1 MRNLS
6 RMILGG
12 FVAISALPACTQD
25 PAKLDG
31 LYGLLSQ
38 PAYIK
43 HYEADKTGKVILNP
57 YLQVASKDYPA
68 ILDVKMAPYNWVIDA
83 AGRVAI
89 MPEAPHPL
97 GRTYEKGFFRPEDKS
112 QRKPGTRENFGH
124 VSALGGAPGRISGE
138 ILYDKASNTWTVN
151 NKSGRYTK
159 HNTDRTP
166 EQLVNAAN
174 LIREIV
180 DPGSA
185 AWGPVFFL
193 LEYASEDI
201 REAELKNPK
210 LAYDDPA
217 KKSRPHIVV
226 LPAAP
231 KVEKAAEAPKA
242 EKPAEP
248 AKTEKAVEAPKAEK
262 AAEPAKADK
271 AGKDAKAADTTKDG
285 KKAKKPKAAHNDD
298 PS

>member
-1 MRNLS
+1 MN
-6 RMILGG
+6 MHILQN
-12 FVAISALPACTQD
+12 AARILLACSILPLAAQG
-25 PAKLDG
+25 PEQLDKQ
-31 LYGLLSQ
+31 YGLLSQ

-57 YLQVASKDYPA
+57 YLQVATKDYPA

-83 AGRVAI
+83 TGRVGI
-89 MPEAPHPL
+89 IPEAAHPL
-97 GRTYEKGFFRPEDKS
+97 GRTYEKGFFRPEDQSK
-112 QRKPGTRENFGH
+112 RKPGTRENFGH

-138 ILYDKASNTWTVN
+138 ILYDKASNSWTIN

-166 EQLVNAAN
+166 EQLANAAT
-174 LIREIV
+174 LIREVV

-185 AWGPVFFL
+185 SWGPVFFL
-193 LEYASEDI
+193 LDYAHESVQEVL
-201 REAELKNPK
+201 LKDPK

-217 KKSRPHIVV
+217 KKNRPHIMV

-231 KVEKAAEAPKA
+231 VTPKVETATAKVEGVVAAPAEAAPKVEAAPKAEAPK
-242 EKPAEP
+242 
-248 AKTEKAVEAPKAEK
+248 V
-262 AAEPAKADK
+262 
-271 AGKDAKAADTTKDG
+271 
-285 KKAKKPKAAHNDD
+285 KKAKKIKAANNDD

>member
-1 MRNLS
+1 MRTFS
-6 RMILGG
+6 RTILGG
-12 FVAISALPACTQD
+12 LMALSALPACTQD
-25 PAKLDG
+25 PAKLDD

-57 YLQVASKDYPA
+57 YLQVATKDYPA
-68 ILDVKMAPYNWVIDA
+68 VLDVKMAPYNWAIDA
-83 AGRVAI
+83 AGGVAI
-89 MPEAPHPL
+89 IPEAPHPL
-97 GRTYEKGFFRPEDKS
+97 GRVYEKGFFRPEDQSK
-112 QRKPGTRENFGH
+112 RKPGTRENYGH

-185 AWGPVFFL
+185 SWGPVYFL
-193 LEYASEDI
+193 LEYSHETI
-201 REAELKNPK
+201 REELMKSPK
-210 LAYDDPA
+210 LAYDDAA
-217 KKSRPHIVV
+217 KKNRPHVIVM
-226 LPAAP
+226 PAAP
-231 KVEKAAEAPKA
+231 KVEKPAEAAKVAEPVKA
-242 EKPAEP
+242 VKPAE
-248 AKTEKAVEAPKAEK
+248 AKVEKAEV
-262 AAEPAKADK
+262 PAKAE
-271 AGKDAKAADTTKDG
+271 

>member
-1 MRNLS
+1 MN
-6 RMILGG
+6 MHILQNAARLLLACS
-12 FVAISALPACTQD
+12 FLPLAAQD
-25 PAKLDG
+25 PEQLDKQ
-31 LYGLLSQ
+31 YGLLSQ

-83 AGRVAI
+83 MGRVGI
-89 MPEAPHPL
+89 IPEAAHPL
-97 GRTYEKGFFRPEDKS
+97 GRTYEKGFFRPEDQSK
-112 QRKPGTRENFGH
+112 RKPGTRENFGH

-138 ILYDKASNTWTVN
+138 ILYDKASNSWTIN

-166 EQLVNAAN
+166 EQLVNAAK
-174 LIREIV
+174 LVREIV

-185 AWGPVFFL
+185 SWGPVFFL
-193 LEYASEDI
+193 LDYAHESVQEVL
-201 REAELKNPK
+201 LKDPK
-210 LAYDDPA
+210 LAYDDAA
-217 KKSRPHIVV
+217 KKSRPHIIV

-231 KVEKAAEAPKA
+231 VEPKV
-242 EKPAEP
+242 
-248 AKTEKAVEAPKAEK
+248 EKAVEAAPKAEAAPKQVVEAAPK
-262 AAEPAKADK
+262 AEAPKV
-271 AGKDAKAADTTKDG
+271 
-285 KKAKKPKAAHNDD
+285 KKAKKPKAANNDD

>member
-1 MRNLS
+1 MRTLS
-6 RMILGG
+6 RTFLAGLL
-12 FVAISALPACTQD
+12 ALPALAQD
-25 PAKLDG
+25 AKLDE

-43 HYEADKTGKVILNP
+43 HYEADKTGKVLLNP
-57 YLQVASKDYPA
+57 YLQVATKDYPA

-83 AGRVAI
+83 AGRVAVI
-89 MPEAPHPL
+89 PEAPHPL

-138 ILYDKASNTWTVN
+138 ILYDKATKSWTLN

-159 HNTDRTP
+159 HNNDRTP
-166 EQLVNAAN
+166 EQMTHAAQ
-174 LIREIV
+174 LIRQVV
-180 DPGSA
+180 DPGGA

-193 LEYASEDI
+193 LEYASEEI
-201 REAELKNPK
+201 REAQLKNPA

-217 KKSRPHIVV
+217 KKSRPHIV
-226 LPAAP
+226 LMPAAP
-231 KVEKAAEAPKA
+231 KVEKPAETAKAEKPAEAPKA
-242 EKPAEP
+242 EKPAE
-248 AKTEKAVEAPKAEK
+248 AKTEKP
-262 AAEPAKADK
+262 AEPAK
-271 AGKDAKAADTTKDG
+271 AGKDAKDPKAAEAPKDG